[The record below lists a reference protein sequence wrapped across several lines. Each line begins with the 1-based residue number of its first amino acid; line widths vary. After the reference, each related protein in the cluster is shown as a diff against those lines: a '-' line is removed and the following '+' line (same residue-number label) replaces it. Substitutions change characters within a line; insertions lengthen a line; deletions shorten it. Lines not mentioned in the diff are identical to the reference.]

1 MLSRH
6 YVEIAMA
13 SLVNQVV
20 VALREKPMRFGYV
33 LAILVL
39 SVVVFTLADFLPAP
53 YDLSH

>member
-13 SLVNQVV
+13 RLVNQVV

-33 LAILVL
+33 LAVLVL

-53 YDLSH
+53 YDLRH